1 MDKALVEAC
10 DVCDLVVDVV
20 DNLVMGLMELNEDA
34 NVEALSCCFTDLF
47 DSGYPGS
54 STEHENVTLFFF
66 TAINGKWVSMAGP
79 GS

>member
-1 MDKALVEAC
+1 MEAC

-20 DNLVMGLMELNEDA
+20 DDLVIGLMELYGDA
-34 NVEALSCCFTDLF
+34 SVEALSCSFTDLF

-54 STEHENVTLFFF
+54 STEQENVTLFFF
-66 TAINGKWVSMAGP
+66 TAISGKWVRVAGP